1 MTKADDSVSGFWATL
16 RHLLYLNTLARSNMA
31 DYLRTAWW
39 IDSRAGV
46 RTVA

>member
-16 RHLLYLNTLARSNMA
+16 RHLLA